1 MVAQEKKPSR
11 WVGNVHLDEELS
23 RLSMEEDLSPQESHG
38 RVEQVTL
45 G

>member
-1 MVAQEKKPSR
+1 MAQERKPSR

-23 RLSMEEDLSPQESHG
+23 KLSMEDLSPLGSHG